1 MAAWEQWLRD
11 FMRGWFA
18 GLVDGIWD
26 LSQEDRNQ
34 LISSLQMVVTEFD
47 EFQPFLGA
55 WSSMEDRDR
64 IKKDLHASLDH
75 IGDFDNKTKHFFQIW
90 FGALISGVKEIDP
103 ESVSLVFKYTGE
115 KCAESFAKNT
125 FLETW
130 KESQSLES
138 FIGGLNQK
146 IGDGAELFQIID
158 ESTIEATYPRC
169 FCPLVD
175 FGLISSPLICNCS
188 NSWLESNFKDA
199 MGKSV
204 LVDRLESVRGG
215 SDKCR
220 FRIKLEG

>member
-11 FMRGWFA
+11 FMRGWFE
-18 GLVDGIWD
+18 GLVDGLWD
-26 LSQEDRNQ
+26 LGQEDRNR
-34 LISSLQMVVTEFD
+34 LISSLQTVVNDSD
-47 EFQPFLGA
+47 EFQPFLNA
-55 WSSMEDRDR
+55 WTNIDDRDR
-64 IKKDLHASLDH
+64 IKQDVKTSFDSIA
-75 IGDFDNKTKHFFQIW
+75 DFDNKAKHFFQIW
-90 FGALISGVKEIDP
+90 FGALIKGVEQIDE

-146 IGDGAELFQIID
+146 IGDGAELFQIVD
-158 ESTIEATYPRC
+158 TNKIEATFPRC

-188 NSWLESNFKDA
+188 NSWLKSNFKDA
-199 MGKSV
+199 MGKEV
-204 LVDRLESVRGG
+204 VVDRLESVRSG

-220 FRIKLEG
+220 FRISYQE